1 MNEIWNTFSIAKV
14 SDKPKNNREKIINN
28 NKYLKNYD
36 KSYEDIRNHVL
47 ETQEFKHEN
56 VDQKIGMLSKKKVN
70 INV

>member
-1 MNEIWNTFSIAKV
+1 MEEIWNNFGNRG
-14 SDKPKNNREKIINN
+14 KNNNRVKIINN
-28 NKYLKNYD
+28 NKYLKNYT
-36 KSYEDIRNHVL
+36 KTYEDIRNHVL